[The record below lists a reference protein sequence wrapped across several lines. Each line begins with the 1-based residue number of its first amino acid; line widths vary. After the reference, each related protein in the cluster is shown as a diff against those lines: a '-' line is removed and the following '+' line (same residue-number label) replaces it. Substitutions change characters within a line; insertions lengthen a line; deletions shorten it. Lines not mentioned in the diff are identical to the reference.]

1 MFVVEAIAP
10 TSESK
15 QTMTRFLPFSNDPL
29 RHLLKTITRLLPSSS
44 QASSSG
50 LEILAAWGHL
60 HRFPKEAFQEE
71 EARALAELLQK
82 QPLSWFKEALHSLQP
97 LGWLSAFQAFQDD
110 QEEKADLWP
119 DDAAQ
124 IEKDGEDRLELF
136 LSLDRFLLAFF
147 AAEREASSRSDG
159 TSLRQALDAL
169 EEPLFEAFTEA
180 LFSADTFLP
189 LGAYAQAHLEAYRP
203 DLFSAFPRLW
213 SATSF
218 FASVASAWKD
228 SQPQPLQTK
237 ETP

>member
-1 MFVVEAIAP
+1 
-10 TSESK
+10 
-15 QTMTRFLPFSNDPL
+15 MTRFLPFSNDPL
-29 RHLLKTITRLLPSSS
+29 RHLLKTITRLLSSS
-44 QASSSG
+44 PQASSSG

-71 EARALAELLQK
+71 EARALADLLQT
-82 QPLSWFKEALHSLQP
+82 QPLSWVEDALQALQP
-97 LGWLSAFQAFQDD
+97 LGWLSAFQTFKDD
-110 QEEKADLWP
+110 QDEKAELWI
-119 DDAAQ
+119 DDPAQSELEAAERQ
-124 IEKDGEDRLELF
+124 NLF

-147 AAEREASSRSDG
+147 AAEREAASRLDG
-159 TSLRQALDAL
+159 AGLRQTLDAL
-169 EEPLFEAFTEA
+169 DEPLFDALTEA
-180 LFSADTFLP
+180 IFSAYTFLP
-189 LGAYAQAHLEAYRP
+189 LGAYAQAHLEAYRT